1 MTNPYQPCCSRILDT
16 IGHTPLVR
24 LTKLYPEL
32 KQKIFAKLEAFN
44 PGGSIKD
51 RTALRLI
58 THAMESGKLKKGD
71 TVVES
76 SSGNM
81 AIGLAQ
87 VCNYFD
93 LNLEVVVDPMV
104 NSQNVKIIKAHGATV
119 HHVTT
124 PCKEG
129 GYLKARL
136 DKVQEI
142 LNSNPRCFW
151 TNQYGNPQNPAT
163 HRQTMHEIV
172 KGLGFAPDYLLAAT
186 STCGTLM
193 GCADYIDKN
202 HLNTKVIAVDA
213 VGSVIFDSPAGKR
226 NIPGHG
232 AGRKSQFLDKKSIH
246 DVIHINEEECVDGC
260 HRLLHREAILCG
272 GSSGAVTYAVQKIA
286 SDLPVGV
293 TIAMILCDN
302 GERYL
307 DTIYN
312 EEWVKENIISSLE
325 NVLV

>member
-1 MTNPYQPCCSRILDT
+1 MTNPYQPYHSRILDT
-16 IGHTPLVR
+16 IGHTPLIR
-24 LTKLYPEL
+24 LTKLYPDL
-32 KQKIFAKLEAFN
+32 KQRVFAKLESFN

-51 RTALRLI
+51 RTALQLI
-58 THAMESGKLKKGD
+58 THAMEAGKLKKGD

-87 VCNYFD
+87 VCKYFD
-93 LNLEVVVDPMV
+93 LHLEVVVDPMV
-104 NSQNVKIIKAHGATV
+104 NSQNVKIIRAYGVKV

-136 DKVQEI
+136 DKVQDI

-151 TNQYGNPQNPAT
+151 TNQYGNPQNPAA
-163 HRQTMHEIV
+163 HKQTMHEIV
-172 KGLGFAPDYLLAAT
+172 KELGFAPDYLFAAT

-193 GCADYIDKN
+193 GCADYIEKN
-202 HLNTKVIAVDA
+202 NLTTKVIAVDA
-213 VGSVIFDSPAGKR
+213 VGSIIFGTPAGTR

-232 AGRKSQFLDKKSIH
+232 AGRKSQFLDLQSIH
-246 DVIHINEEECVDGC
+246 KVIHINEQECVDGC
-260 HRLLHREAILCG
+260 HRLLDKEAILSG
-272 GSSGAVTYAVQKIA
+272 GSSGAVTSAVQKIA
-286 SDLPVGV
+286 PELPLGAS
-293 TIAMILCDN
+293 IAMILCDS

-312 EEWVKENIISSLE
+312 EEWVKEHISSLE
-325 NVLV
+325 NELV